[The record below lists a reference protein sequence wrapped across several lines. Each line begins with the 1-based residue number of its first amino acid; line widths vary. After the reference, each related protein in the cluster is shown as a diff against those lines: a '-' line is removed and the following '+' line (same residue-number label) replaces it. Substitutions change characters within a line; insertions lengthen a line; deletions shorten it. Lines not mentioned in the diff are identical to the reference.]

1 MFDLTPVQIESP
13 HTEPKIVLDS
23 VLVLFPDEVNRLVE
37 EPRELRAVPPELL
50 LKVFKSAGIP
60 VI

>member
-1 MFDLTPVQIESP
+1 M
-13 HTEPKIVLDS
+13 EPRIVLDS

-37 EPRELRAVPPELL
+37 EPRDLRAVPPELL